1 MEGFT
6 TAVRTVC
13 LVSAG
18 IFLIESIAGGT
29 NLKKQMEIILK
40 LVLAVVIIEP
50 FVGGNIEFDLSGIET
65 GGSDISGY
73 AEIYDNELARQ
84 TGENISNVLMTQL
97 KAAGIAVEKIRTDV
111 NISTDGSIS
120 INKVI
125 VETEEP
131 EAAARLIRNSLGQ
144 ETEVINGKV

>member
-1 MEGFT
+1 MGW
-6 TAVRTVC
+6 
-13 LVSAG
+13 
-18 IFLIESIAGGT
+18 
-29 NLKKQMEIILK
+29 K
-40 LVLAVVIIEP
+40 
-50 FVGGNIEFDLSGIET
+50 DLRQQSVQFALL
-65 GGSDISGY
+65 SDISGY